1 MLFIGCQSALWS
13 STLYYTNGILGLANN
28 EAGCELLDDD
38 ETCENLVH
46 GIMKPTSLATL
57 VAAINLAGTSL
68 CLPFLGGLVD
78 KHEHAGLFGL
88 YNTLFL
94 AFCTLLSSTIHSR
107 NGWILL
113 FYILISTI
121 MYTSMAL
128 NVVIA
133 NSFIHS
139 FGKEPDDLFALAAF
153 NIKVRVPL
161 FILTI
166 FFISVVS
173 LSAGLDDIETAQI
186 AQALSF
192 LGILASIY
200 IWWVFMSNKKIGCAG
215 DTSISSFKD
224 IYNTIM
230 SLDRTLKFYLSHAAF
245 AGAAI
250 ISVISTSTIF
260 MSESLNMSSGEIG
273 MAMLLFALF
282 AIPGSKVSQ
291 ILSSRTDP
299 LISLQLNLMLW
310 VLTFPIASAVLDG
323 RDFFQFSYIFCA
335 FWGTLFGWY
344 HVNNFSVIVLLIP
357 EERSGGS
364 NIVMGVYIFSITV
377 LSWLPTLIFTILNE
391 ADIDMRLGLVTFDC
405 FYIIAF
411 LILKYLVG
419 DFSEAMRFVHRE
431 NPNEVDVQQSD
442 EESIQQADV
451 RSVQQSDELSIQQS
465 NKVIMQQSD
474 VVNNACIGA

>member
-1 MLFIGCQSALWS
+1 MLFIACQSVLWS

-28 EAGCELLDDD
+28 EAGCEHLDDD

-57 VAAINLAGTSL
+57 VTAINLAGTSI

-78 KHEHAGLFGL
+78 KHENAGLFGL

-94 AFCTLLSSTIHSR
+94 AFCSLLSSTIHSR
-107 NGWILL
+107 NGWTLL
-113 FYILISTI
+113 FYIFISTI

-128 NVVIA
+128 NSVIA

-139 FGKEPDDLFALAAF
+139 FGKEPNDLFALTAF
-153 NIKVRVPL
+153 NVKVRIPS

-166 FFISVVS
+166 LFTSVVS
-173 LSAGLDDIETAQI
+173 LSAGLDDIETAQT
-186 AQALSF
+186 AQSLSVM
-192 LGILASIY
+192 GILVATY
-200 IWWVFMSNKKIGCAG
+200 IWWVFLSNKKIGRAG
-215 DTSISSFKD
+215 DTSISSLKD
-224 IYNTIM
+224 IYNTVM
-230 SLDRTLKFYLSHAAF
+230 SLDRTLKFYFLHAAF

-250 ISVISTSTIF
+250 ISVIATSTIF

-282 AIPGSKVSQ
+282 AIPGSRVSQ

-299 LISLQLNLMLW
+299 LITLQINLMLW
-310 VLTFPIASAVLDG
+310 VLTFPIASVVLDG
-323 RDFFQFSYIFCA
+323 RDFFLFSYLFCA

-344 HVNNFSVIVLLIP
+344 HVNNFSVLVLLIP
-357 EERSGGS
+357 EERIGGS
-364 NIVMGVYIFSITV
+364 NVVMGVYVFSITI

-391 ADIDMRLGLVTFDC
+391 ADIDMRLGLLTFDG

-411 LILKYLVG
+411 LILRYLVG
-419 DFSEAMRFVHRE
+419 DFSEARRFVHRE
-431 NPNEVDVQQSD
+431 NSNEMDVQQSD
-442 EESIQQADV
+442 EESIQPADV
-451 RSVQQSDELSIQQS
+451 GSVQQSNEVSMQQS
-465 NKVIMQQSD
+465 NKVIMQ
-474 VVNNACIGA
+474 